1 MAMVITIDT
10 ATTTTPVA
18 SSSIIIIIMFI
29 APLHVTHTVRDN
41 VAMLRLSLHIPL
53 VSEDPSYRQCFT
65 STVMNHDIIEILS
78 MVVIRITLVMQ
89 KLTEEC
95 DHQPSLHRRSCGVGA
110 KVVGDRFL
118 VVLGRLL

>member
-1 MAMVITIDT
+1 
-10 ATTTTPVA
+10 
-18 SSSIIIIIMFI
+18 
-29 APLHVTHTVRDN
+29 
-41 VAMLRLSLHIPL
+41 MLRLSLHIPL